1 MSVSVGGVEVTEIS
15 FPPLAPGE
23 QSARPVHYR
32 IPDLPTGRHNTEFT
46 VRIQGKTISKNN
58 YPGTFFNRKA
68 LPLSKQNRRILL
80 LPEKDSGLEKILDLL
95 GLEYRISPEIPEHFS
110 GVVVLTGRNSSGIR
124 EKIVGTAIQ
133 KGLRILLLELQVPP
147 DLLPGRL
154 IAPLYPDTT
163 ELVLPSHPVF
173 RNLSDDDFRMWNST
187 SERFS
192 DRTLLSLGF
201 YPFHEGA
208 LLMKQA
214 QNSRRLMAAG
224 EFQAFGGMRIVAGDG
239 RIISA
244 EAGGCPID
252 DDRTYGLATI
262 TFLLHGGDDLYLGE
276 GVEEVTEYPV
286 DIYDMMMDYILSETA
301 AGRDIRYHTDGR
313 IEIR

>member
-1 MSVSVGGVEVTEIS
+1 MNLLKVREMFRFSGIVRHARAVLCVAAAAALMLPAQAAGRRDSVQFSFSWKQTRIDGSRTGVTCPAAGNEKEALGQVRGRKYISPSGRVFCGGSIPRVARIVSGAQPVMAPVKTVVGHSAEEMKVGYPESALSNLFADTIMEAVEKVSGRKVDVSIVNFGGIRVDMPKGDILVDDIMSM
-15 FPPLAPGE
+15 FP
-23 QSARPVHYR
+23 
-32 IPDLPTGRHNTEFT
+32 F
-46 VRIQGKTISKNN
+46 KNN
-58 YPGTFFNRKA
+58 IVYVSLKGSRLK
-68 LPLSKQNRRILL
+68 
-80 LPEKDSGLEKILDLL
+80 EILD
-95 GLEYRISPEIPEHFS
+95 G
-110 GVVVLTGRNSSGIR
+110 
-124 EKIVGTAIQ
+124 
-133 KGLRILLLELQVPP
+133 
-147 DLLPGRL
+147 
-154 IAPLYPDTT
+154 
-163 ELVLPSHPVF
+163 
-173 RNLSDDDFRMWNST
+173 
-187 SERFS
+187 
-192 DRTLLSLGF
+192 
-201 YPFHEGA
+201 
-208 LLMKQA
+208 
-214 QNSRRLMAAG
+214 MAAG